1 MFNVFENATSFE
13 QQDRTPFQFRHKLAD
28 DPALSLEHLTNI
40 IPELPPELLF
50 CSDRRMV
57 LGENFDAAISA
68 GRKKYSKTID
78 KFIATLPTSDA
89 YLMVKAPETH
99 PALRPL
105 FENLTADVEHTINA
119 RGLGERA
126 LNCTSYLFM
135 SSPHSVTPFHFD
147 RYSNFLLQ
155 IRGTK
160 EVTVF
165 KPWDSEV
172 VTQEE
177 QEAHIA
183 YEGDAIRWRP
193 AHASRGQAFHC
204 TPGDA
209 LHMPFISP
217 HHVKNG
223 SELSITLSIFFNDT
237 RTRQQVAASQ
247 FNHHMRRSLGA
258 LSWKP
263 TPVGQHHTLDS
274 IKGFAYRGLAK
285 AGSVLRIR

>member
-1 MFNVFENATSFE
+1 
-13 QQDRTPFQFRHKLAD
+13 
-28 DPALSLEHLTNI
+28 
-40 IPELPPELLF
+40 
-50 CSDRRMV
+50 
-57 LGENFDAAISA
+57 
-68 GRKKYSKTID
+68 
-78 KFIATLPTSDA
+78 
-89 YLMVKAPETH
+89 
-99 PALRPL
+99 
-105 FENLTADVEHTINA
+105 
-119 RGLGERA
+119 
-126 LNCTSYLFM
+126 
-135 SSPHSVTPFHFD
+135 
-147 RYSNFLLQ
+147 LQ